1 LEITQS
7 PQAPELLKKITQ
19 KKLPE
24 IPESP
29 KLRVALA
36 RWSPDCNL
44 SRAGRWIRGDGRS
57 FEEEDGS
64 WTEFAG
70 EREKREERWI
80 DIDRSIERERQLIVT
95 VKQDKTQT
103 MKQQDK
109 TQRQDTETR
118 HRDKIDQ
125 TAQHI
130 RAAREGIREGGVKEG
145 FKIWGVGWDMGSATR
160 DKGRSGQRNQRKK
173 RKKREKRRGKVKE
186 RQIYGCEEGLRW
198 SPHGVCV
205 CVRARV

>member
-1 LEITQS
+1 MLSRSFRCEEEVEKYRKVRRYTSRKDVTYDIN
-7 PQAPELLKKITQ
+7 EQ
-19 KKLPE
+19 KDVTHHIEE

-70 EREKREERWI
+70 ERETREERWI

-118 HRDKIDQ
+118 
-125 TAQHI
+125 
-130 RAAREGIREGGVKEG
+130 
-145 FKIWGVGWDMGSATR
+145 
-160 DKGRSGQRNQRKK
+160 
-173 RKKREKRRGKVKE
+173 
-186 RQIYGCEEGLRW
+186 
-198 SPHGVCV
+198 
-205 CVRARV
+205 